1 MQRGQQAL
9 SQVLEHVA
17 DGSGD
22 LDWEALEQELDDEG
36 LQLVQQL
43 RILARISDVH
53 RSADPDDAAALAPI
67 VIGRIEPQQTQSVS
81 PVEPAEG
88 PQESDPSVWG
98 HLELIERVGH
108 GTFGDVYRAVDR
120 QLRREVALKLLRP
133 GKSPERLQRRVL
145 HEGRILARVRHP
157 HVVVVHGVETHA
169 GRVGLWMEFIRGATL
184 EQLVRGRG
192 PFSAREAALI
202 GQDLCRAVAAV
213 HGAGLL
219 HRDIKAQNVMRE
231 EGGRVVLMDFG
242 AVRSRETA
250 NASERLTGT
259 PLYLAPEVLA
269 GSEATVRS
277 DVYSLGVLLYYL
289 VTGSFPVQAA
299 SLDELRQAHAAGE
312 YRRLH
317 DVRPNLP
324 DAFVRVVERALAS
337 APAARFASAGEFQT
351 ALGHSLDVAAADR
364 LEERPRVG
372 WRWGL
377 LAAAVCALVAAAGLW
392 AVFTGFGGWR
402 SASSDA
408 ILVAVLPFDRPA
420 SIPEYVSENVARS
433 VADLLTDTR
442 AVTVVSIDAA
452 RVLKAGAGGWRA
464 QEAHG
469 IDYVV
474 EGRLTEGPRHLKA
487 DVALLRWGQASPI
500 WRASVEGS
508 STRLPSDV
516 ARSVLEAVSPGA
528 ARHPSLAR
536 AADRHA
542 SANDLVAQARYAL
555 EHGPSRERTAISFF
569 KQALLIDA
577 GYARA
582 HSGMAR
588 AYLDLGC
595 PEGGEAARAAS
606 LAALAADARSSEAH
620 TVLGDVRLRCDWDWE
635 GARDAYHDAL
645 TVNPSDEYARYRHA
659 MFLAS
664 LGRPVEALGEMLR
677 AREQDFHSPTAAG
690 ATAMLLYYNRRFE
703 EAERE
708 VRRALQMDDQFQRGY
723 LALGRILAAR
733 GQFVEAGRAFAKAEA
748 LDDNVFGGA
757 LRAEIAAADAGA
769 GRGEQARQ
777 FLAAVEGTGDAPA
790 EMIGFVYARLGDRDK
805 ALQWIEKGID
815 ERSSRVMWLKVDP
828 RADPLRADPRFDR
841 LVSRLAI
848 PSN

>member
-22 LDWEALEQELDDEG
+22 LDWEALEQQLDDED

-53 RSADPDDAAALAPI
+53 RSASPDDAAALAPI
-67 VIGRIEPQQTQSVS
+67 VIGRIEPQQTQSVA
-81 PVEPAEG
+81 PGEPADG
-88 PQESDPSVWG
+88 PHASAASVWG

-133 GKSPERLQRRVL
+133 GKSPDRLERRVL

-157 HVVVVHGVETHA
+157 NVVVVHGVEAHE

-202 GQDLCRAVAAV
+202 GQDLCRAMAAV

-242 AVRSRETA
+242 AVRSRDTA

-259 PLYLAPEVLA
+259 PLYLAPEALA
-269 GSEATVRS
+269 GGEATVRS
-277 DVYSLGVLLYYL
+277 DIYSLGVLLYYL
-289 VTGSFPVQAA
+289 VTGSFPVKAA
-299 SLDELRQAHAAGE
+299 SLDELKQAHVAGE
-312 YRRLH
+312 YQRLH
-317 DVRPNLP
+317 DARPNLP
-324 DAFVRVVERALAS
+324 DAFVRVVERALAQS
-337 APAARFASAGEFQT
+337 PANRFASAGEFQT
-351 ALGHSLDVAAADR
+351 ALGHSVDVAVPHRDHERRRPFWWSRVLVPAA
-364 LEERPRVG
+364 
-372 WRWGL
+372 
-377 LAAAVCALVAAAGLW
+377 CALISAAGLW
-392 AVFTGFGGWR
+392 AFTQFGGWR
-402 SASSDA
+402 SQSSDA
-408 ILVAVLPFDRPA
+408 ILVAVLPFDHAA
-420 SIPEYVSENVARS
+420 SIPEYVPENIARS
-433 VADLLTDTR
+433 VAELLTDTR

-452 RVLKAGAGGWRA
+452 RVLKAGAGGWRS
-464 QEAHG
+464 QESHG

-474 EGRLTEGPRHLKA
+474 EGRLTEGPSHLKA

-516 ARSVLEAVSPGA
+516 ARSVLEAVSPDA

-569 KQALLIDA
+569 KQALLIDGA
-577 GYARA
+577 YARA

-595 PEGGEAARAAS
+595 HEGGEAARAAS
-606 LAALAADARSSEAH
+606 FAALAADSRSSEAH
-620 TVLGDVRLRCDWDWE
+620 TVLGDVRLRCDWDWQ

-645 TVNPSDEYARYRHA
+645 TANPSDEYARYRHA

-748 LDDNVFGGA
+748 LDDAVFGGA

-777 FLAAVEGTGDAPA
+777 FLAGVEGTRDAPA
-790 EMIGFVYARLGDRDK
+790 EMIGFVYARLGDLDK
-805 ALQWIEKGID
+805 AFQWIDKGID

-828 RADPLRADPRFDR
+828 RADPLRTDPRFDR
-841 LVSRLAI
+841 LVTRLAI